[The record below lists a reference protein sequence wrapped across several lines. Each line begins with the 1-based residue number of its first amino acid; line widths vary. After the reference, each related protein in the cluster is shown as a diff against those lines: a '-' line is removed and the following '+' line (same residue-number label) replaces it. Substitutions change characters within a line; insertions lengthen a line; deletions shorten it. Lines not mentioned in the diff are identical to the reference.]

1 MRQNKFIKKS
11 LIQVLLSSS
20 LIVVISVALS
30 FLRPQIDYAIVALI
44 LLFTVSIFAVTLDI
58 VPVLLAATISA
69 LILNY
74 FFIPPLYTFHI
85 ASSNDLFLFLIFFI
99 VSVVNAILTYKIRK
113 VQAEANEKKEKEKT
127 IELYNTVL
135 NSLSHEL
142 RTPLATITASVD
154 TLSFTPNK
162 LNEEQ
167 QGVLLNQIQLAST
180 RLNDQVENLLNMSRL
195 DSGIIQLKTNW
206 CDVNELIQN
215 MINSIAETTNK
226 TITYQEN
233 NSIPLILID
242 EGLFTQILSNLTN
255 NAVLHTYEQA
265 NIFVSISIENEKQ
278 LVIKVADTGLN
289 LPKAELP
296 KLFDKFYRVPNS
308 VKGGTGLGL
317 SIVKGYV
324 EALNGNIVVKPNNP
338 QGLIFE
344 ITIPTQVSYI
354 NKLKNE

>member
-1 MRQNKFIKKS
+1 MKVKLTKK
-11 LIQVLLSSS
+11 IIPQILSSS
-20 LIVVISVALS
+20 AIVIGISSLLFFFS
-30 FLRPQIDYAIVALI
+30 KHIDYSIVALI

-58 VPVLLAATISA
+58 VPVLISATLSA
-69 LILNY
+69 LILNF

-85 ASSNDLFLFLIFFI
+85 DSSNDLFLFLIFFI

-113 VQAEANEKKEKEKT
+113 VQKEANEKKEKEKT

-154 TLSFTPNK
+154 TLSYKPNR

-167 QGVLLNQIQLAST
+167 QSILLSQIQIASG
-180 RLNDQVENLLNMSRL
+180 RLNEQVENLLNMSRL
-195 DSGIIQLKTNW
+195 DSGIIQLKSNW

-215 MINSIAETTNK
+215 IINPITETTNK
-226 TITYQEN
+226 TVTYHDN
-233 NSIPLILID
+233 FTLPLVLID
-242 EGLFTQILSNLTN
+242 EGIIIQILSNLIN
-255 NAVLHTYEQA
+255 NAVVHTYDKA
-265 NIFVSISIENEKQ
+265 NIFVSVSIENEKQ
-278 LVIKVADTGLN
+278 LIIEVSDTGLS
-289 LPKAELP
+289 LPKEELP

-308 VKGGTGLGL
+308 MKGGTGLGL

-324 EALNGNIVVKPNNP
+324 EALDGNILVKPNNP

-344 ITIPTQVSYI
+344 VSIPTQVSYI